1 MTLSP
6 IATPDIYKSLGVRR
20 VVNGAGPATRL
31 GGMRLNPRVVD
42 AMRDA
47 SQACVRMEEL
57 HRQAGAYIAA
67 ATGTQAAVVTC
78 GAGAGLALAAA
89 ACIAGYDVS
98 AINHLPSRIVHGAPP
113 RHEVVMLRA
122 QRYPYDHLLRAVG
135 AEIVDV
141 GYFESTHLYEVE
153 AALGDQTA
161 AFLYYPSQP
170 SAAPPLADIVAAC
183 HRRNVP
189 VIVDAALESVPPVLD
204 HLFVDAGADLVVFSG
219 GKRLGGPQASGVLC
233 GRHDLVESAML
244 QMLDMDVRPQTWVE
258 DRLISEKFVPGPPHH
273 GLGRAMK
280 VGKEEIA
287 GLVTA
292 IQIFLAE
299 DHAQRAAADAQR
311 LEQIAEAAIAVP
323 GISMMRSQPGAF
335 APRLTL
341 LVDEGT
347 AGYDVWSLL
356 RHMQN
361 QDLPVHLNE
370 AEAWRGRAIID
381 PLTLLPGD
389 EVLVRDALRHSFGE
403 LGAGS
408 PAASGRQDE
417 RTAR

>member
-1 MTLSP
+1 MTLTP
-6 IATPDIYKSLGVRR
+6 ITTPDIYASLGVRR

-31 GGMRLNPRVVD
+31 GGMGLDPRVVD

-57 HRQAGAYIAA
+57 QRRAGAVIAA
-67 ATGTQAAVVTC
+67 ATGTQAALVTC

-89 ACIAGYDVS
+89 ACMAGYDVS
-98 AINHLPSRIVHGAPP
+98 AINHLPSRTVRGALP
-113 RHEVVMLRA
+113 RSEVVMLRA
-122 QRYPYDHLLRAVG
+122 QRYPYDHLLKAVG

-141 GYFESTHLYEVE
+141 GYYEWTHLYEVE
-153 AALGDQTA
+153 SALGERTA

-183 HRRNVP
+183 HRRGVP
-189 VIVDAALESVPPVLD
+189 VIVDAALEPVPPVLD
-204 HLFVDAGADLVVFSG
+204 HRFADAGADLVVFSG

-233 GRHDLVESAML
+233 GRQDLVESAML
-244 QMLDMDVRPQTWVE
+244 QMLDMDVRAQTWVE
-258 DRLISEKFVPGPPHH
+258 DQLISENVVPGPPHH

-292 IQIFLAE
+292 IRLFLAE

-311 LEQIAEAAIAVP
+311 LELIAEAAVAVP
-323 GISMMRSQPGAF
+323 GITVLRPRPGVF

-341 LVDEGT
+341 TVDEAA
-347 AGYDVWSLL
+347 AGYDVWRLL
-356 RHMQN
+356 RHV
-361 QDLPVHLNE
+361 QDQDPPVHLNE
-370 AEAWRGRAIID
+370 AEAWRGQAVID
-381 PLTLLPGD
+381 PFTLLPGD
-389 EVLVRDALRHSFGE
+389 EVLVSDALRDAFHA
-403 LGAGS
+403 LG
-408 PAASGRQDE
+408 PATR
-417 RTAR
+417 